1 MIYGESGSGKSTL
14 LKILTKQCTTYD
26 GSITLNGEYDLSNI
40 DISKA
45 IGGIYPGN
53 YIYSTD
59 FLNNVTL
66 FGTYNMDN
74 FNKYIERHPNDK
86 INYLLNIEDCSMLS
100 NGEKQMVSI
109 IRTYI
114 TNTPVI
120 LLDEAFSAIDI
131 ENREYFMKMILEHEP
146 ESKIIIMISHDAHI
160 EDDVSFNE
168 ILHFDKGK
176 IC

>member
-1 MIYGESGSGKSTL
+1 
-14 LKILTKQCTTYD
+14 
-26 GSITLNGEYDLSNI
+26 
-40 DISKA
+40 
-45 IGGIYPGN
+45 
-53 YIYSTD
+53 
-59 FLNNVTL
+59 
-66 FGTYNMDN
+66 MDN

-131 ENREYFMKMILEHEP
+131 ENRGYFMKMILEHEP
-146 ESKIIIMISHDAHI
+146 ESKIIIIISHDAHI

-176 IC
+176 IS